1 MKKAI
6 IETGAKQYL
15 VVVGDRFAVEL
26 LKTEDK
32 ILSWQPLLLID
43 DDKVTVGKPRIEKAL
58 VKAKIIEEK
67 IREKKVTSIRFKAK
81 KRVLKRR
88 GHRQQKTLIE
98 ITEIT

>member
-15 VVVGDRFAVEL
+15 VVVGDRLAVEL

-32 ILSWQPLLLID
+32 VLSWQPLLLID

-67 IREKKVTSIRFKAK
+67 VREAKVISIRFKAK

>member
-15 VVVGDRFAVEL
+15 VVVGDRLAVEL

-32 ILSWQPLLLID
+32 VLSWQPLLLID

-58 VKAKIIEEK
+58 VKAKIIE
-67 IREKKVTSIRFKAK
+67 KKSV
-81 KRVLKRR
+81 KRR
-88 GHRQQKTLIE
+88 SSQFVSRPKKE
-98 ITEIT
+98 F